1 MLLQGL
7 ADRHYLNTL
16 FSHGTVNRGIVHL
29 DKSPDSLTRVVQHQT
44 GFQHFTLGAGD
55 SSEGLSGRMFF
66 RRPGELGQVDIF
78 AHGGLF
84 VDGSLRLLFAA
95 PDELLFTDILTAP
108 ENTFGTFFITLFF
121 DFF

>member
-44 GFQHFTLGAGD
+44 GFQHFTLG
-55 SSEGLSGRMFF
+55 GRRQFRGVFPVGMFF

-95 PDELLFTDILTAP
+95 S
-108 ENTFGTFFITLFF
+108 G
-121 DFF
+121 